1 MNIALLLVLATIVV
15 ALAVPLVLGIWR
27 LPLRSMVPPA
37 LIPTVERVQSKARP
51 VVSSVG
57 SFAGRLA
64 IGLIVVAR
72 DGLTVL
78 GSLARRGTV
87 RGLRTAKVRL
97 AWAALGVWVAL
108 SALWAVFIG
117 SLIAFVSIVEF
128 GVTHSAVIG
137 FRTTIRTFSAAGR
150 FRNRLGAAGSRAASG
165 AGRVRYRVSTG
176 AATVATATRRFG
188 SGTRRVGRQVRG
200 ARSRLRETRW
210 KEETVSPP
218 KDMVAEELPDRRI
231 ASSRLLLAVVI
242 SASAFAVA
250 VILAF
255 RWLGAAIRNIV
266 S

>member
-1 MNIALLLVLATIVV
+1 MNIALLLVLATVAV
-15 ALAVPLVLGIWR
+15 ALVVPLVLGIWR
-27 LPLRSMVPPA
+27 LPLRSMVPAA
-37 LIPTVERVQSKARP
+37 LIPTVERVQSRAKP
-51 VVSSVG
+51 VVASMG
-57 SFAGRLA
+57 SFAGRLG

-72 DGLTVL
+72 DGLTAL
-78 GSLARRGTV
+78 GHLARVITV
-87 RGLRTAKVRL
+87 RGSRMVKARL
-97 AWAALGVWVAL
+97 AWAALGIWVGL

-117 SLIAFVSIVEF
+117 SLIALVSVVEF
-128 GVTHSAVIG
+128 GVMHSAVIG
-137 FRTTIRTFSAAGR
+137 FRTTVRTFTAAGR
-150 FRNRLGAAGSRAASG
+150 FRNRLGAAGSRAASE

-176 AATVATATRRFG
+176 ATSVATATRRFG

-218 KDMVAEELPDRRI
+218 MDSVAEELPDKRI